1 MKPLLGDVLLAGTGG
16 FLGAAVRLMSCVAL
30 SAWGGQ
36 WGYAWGTFVVN
47 IVGSFCMGYVSPFW
61 LSVQHPA
68 RVFVLVGV
76 LGGFT
81 TFSSFSADTLRML
94 QDGRSGAAALY
105 VGASVLLGLAAAW
118 GGFVLHGWMLK

>member
-1 MKPLLGDVLLAGTGG
+1 MKQLLGDVLLAGTGG
-16 FLGAAVRLMSCVAL
+16 FLGAAVRLMACVAL

-36 WGYAWGTFVVN
+36 WGYAWGTFAVN

-94 QDGRSGAAALY
+94 QDGRAGAAALY